1 MIMSALAKV
10 SAISGTHRIIHEQ
23 NSRRLLEPP
32 FYLREF
38 EDAFRYIID
47 EYHIPA
53 HDIAVFIPCAVR
65 KPYSTSPSH
74 RLFHKILDS
83 VYADTSYHVA
93 IFGTCGTVPAELE
106 CMYPYAQYHYMLGKC
121 TDQRV
126 KDDFLKI
133 ETYRL
138 TEFLEKTRDTYQV
151 RIAYC
156 IGAFRKA
163 MVQAAAKTG
172 TDLLLY
178 PTDPM
183 IEQMYND
190 DCPFPEGSLSMQE
203 YIDEFTEGLLK
214 AKMLVDDI
222 QK

>member
-1 MIMSALAKV
+1 MSEK
-10 SAISGTHRIIHEQ
+10 IRINHEP
-23 NSRRLLEPP
+23 NSRRLLDPP

-38 EDAFRYIID
+38 EEAFRYIID
-47 EYHIPA
+47 EYHIPP
-53 HDIAVFIPCAVR
+53 HDIGVFIPCAVR

-74 RLFHKILDS
+74 RLFHKILNS

-106 CMYPYAQYHYMLGKC
+106 CMYPPYAQYHYMLGKC
-121 TDQRV
+121 TNQRI

-138 TEFLEKTRDTYQV
+138 TEFLEKTADTYQL

-156 IGAFRKA
+156 IGAFRRA
-163 MVQAAAKTG
+163 MARAAAKTG
-172 TDLLLY
+172 TDILIY

-183 IEQMYND
+183 IERMYND

-203 YIDEFTEGLLK
+203 YIDEFTEGGLLR
-214 AKMLVDDI
+214 AKGGMVDRLE
-222 QK
+222 K

>member
-1 MIMSALAKV
+1 MSGNNASSKQ
-10 SAISGTHRIIHEQ
+10 H
-23 NSRRLLEPP
+23 NSRQLLDPP
-32 FYLREF
+32 FYLRPF
-38 EDAFRYIID
+38 EEAFRYIID
-47 EYHIPA
+47 DYHVA
-53 HDIAVFIPCAVR
+53 SHDIGVFIPCAVR

-74 RLFHKILDS
+74 RLFHKIFDS
-83 VYADTSYHVA
+83 VYTTDTSYHVV

-126 KDDFLKI
+126 KDDFLRI

-138 TEFLEKTRDTYQV
+138 TEFLEKTSDTYQL

-156 IGAFRKA
+156 IGLFREA
-163 MVQAAAKTG
+163 MVRAAAKTD
-172 TDLLLY
+172 TEVLIY

-183 IEQMYND
+183 IQQMYND

-203 YIDEFTEGLLK
+203 YIDEFTMGLQRAK
-214 AKMLVDDI
+214 AMVDESQI
-222 QK
+222 